1 MSDGVSMCM
10 AADRAAALFAV
21 FVRGIMWRK
30 HFLSQ
35 NGREHHYGGA
45 VSKYKLGAS
54 NYIF

>member
-1 MSDGVSMCM
+1 MSEGVSMCM
-10 AADRAAALFAV
+10 AVGLAAALFAIL
-21 FVRGIMWRK
+21 VRRIMWRK

-45 VSKYKLGAS
+45 ESKYKLGAS